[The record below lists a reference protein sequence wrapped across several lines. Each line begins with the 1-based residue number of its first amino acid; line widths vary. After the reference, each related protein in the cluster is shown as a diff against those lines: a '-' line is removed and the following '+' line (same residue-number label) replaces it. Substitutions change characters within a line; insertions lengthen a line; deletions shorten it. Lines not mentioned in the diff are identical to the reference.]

1 MRWSAKNP
9 DYWREYRKRHED
21 YRCRNRE
28 LQGERNRRRRERV
41 SGIAKM
47 DALEP
52 RSNIIPGHY
61 RLVFLEG
68 TGIAKMDAINVKIDV
83 IPRC

>member
-1 MRWSAKNP
+1 
-9 DYWREYRKRHED
+9 
-21 YRCRNRE
+21 
-28 LQGERNRRRRERV
+28 
-41 SGIAKM
+41 M